1 MANQFNP
8 YHKWLGIPPR
18 EQPADHY
25 RLLGVAR
32 FEDDA
37 DVISLAADQ
46 RMQFLRSFQN
56 GERAK
61 LSQQLLNEVAAARV
75 CLLDSDKKIAYD
87 KKIQQQITDEQGA
100 ASHSA
105 ETPTEDLAATL
116 EFAAPDSVPEWPP
129 GVGDENEADNLWN
142 LKSDNS
148 ASPKK
153 QASASSTLTSKTKTR
168 LLITSL
174 LSSLALLLLLGL
186 GIAGLRGT
194 PEKVAKIDSDKNSAA
209 PKASSPEEGA
219 EPKLEE
225 QKKQPVDR
233 EAVQLTT
240 QEAEQRAEDKA
251 AKDKAAKDKAAKAR
265 RPKTRRDRKAKE
277 AQQRAREEARQK
289 AQEDADRR
297 KREKSN
303 RERIQREREAF
314 QQLQQRV
321 DQSIEKAERLK
332 YRPNQALQVIRESIA
347 DVDKAPV
354 PFRLKRSQKQKL
366 QSVALKIERLAA
378 EQRAKQKVEEE
389 ETWRREHP
397 DEYLES
403 LGVVKEKNTWV
414 IEAAV
419 EVNELNKPLAKLIAE
434 YKRKAKEIEK
444 KETRIKQQE
453 TRLENG
459 MKKLPGAFQSAEFR
473 KWIMDGMQEYPN
485 APPGIRI
492 LVDKGREQFDRFRD
506 RNPRIAN
513 ELEQKLGQLQ
523 TMKMQYQSD
532 IEVLESTVDD
542 ISKMDRTTRDLLR
555 KITKTEQRL
564 DQKNINVQSAVQ
576 SSGIA
581 YTPPETTN
589 IENLLEKSDE
599 ILEDDL
605 VDSLRDRPGARF

>member
-1 MANQFNP
+1 MANAFDP

-87 KKIQQQITDEQGA
+87 KKIKQQIADEQGA

-174 LSSLALLLLLGL
+174 LSGLALLLLLGL
-186 GIAGLRGT
+186 GIAGFRGT
-194 PEKVAKIDSDKNSAA
+194 PEKVAKTDSDKNSAA

-233 EAVQLTT
+233 EAVRLTT
-240 QEAEQRAEDKA
+240 QEAEQRA
-251 AKDKAAKDKAAKAR
+251 KDKADR
-265 RPKTRRDRKAKE
+265 RAKE

-332 YRPNQALQVIRESIA
+332 YSPNQALQVIRESIA

-414 IEAAV
+414 IEPAV

-542 ISKMDRTTRDLLR
+542 ISKMDRTARDLLR

-581 YTPPETTN
+581 YTPPDTTN

>member
-1 MANQFNP
+1 MANAFDP

-87 KKIQQQITDEQGA
+87 KKIQQQIADEQGA

-174 LSSLALLLLLGL
+174 LSGLALLLLLGL
-186 GIAGLRGT
+186 GIAGFRGT
-194 PEKVAKIDSDKNSAA
+194 PEKVAKTDSDKNSAA
-209 PKASSPEEGA
+209 PKASSPEEGV

-225 QKKQPVDR
+225 QKKQPADR
-233 EAVQLTT
+233 EAVRLKQ
-240 QEAEQRAEDKA
+240 QEAEQRTRNEAD
-251 AKDKAAKDKAAKAR
+251 R
-265 RPKTRRDRKAKE
+265 RAKE
-277 AQQRAREEARQK
+277 AEQRAREESRQK

-297 KREKSN
+297 KREQSN
-303 RERIQREREAF
+303 RERIQREKEA
-314 QQLQQRV
+314 LQQRV

-332 YRPNQALQVIRESIA
+332 YSPNQALQVIRDSIA
-347 DVDKAPV
+347 DVDKATV

-366 QSVALKIERLAA
+366 QSVALKIERLAT
-378 EQRAKQKVEEE
+378 EQRDKQKAEEE

-403 LGVVKEKNTWV
+403 LGLAKEKNTWV
-414 IEAAV
+414 IETAV
-419 EVNELNKPLAKLIAE
+419 EVNELNKPLAKLITE

-459 MKKLPGAFQSAEFR
+459 MKKLPGAFQSTEFR
-473 KWIMDGMQEYPN
+473 KWVMDGMQEYPN

-532 IEVLESTVDD
+532 IEALESTVDD
-542 ISKMDRTTRDLLR
+542 ISKMDRTARDLLR

-581 YTPPETTN
+581 YTPPDTTN
-589 IENLLEKSDE
+589 IENLLGKSDE

>member
-1 MANQFNP
+1 MANAFDP

-87 KKIQQQITDEQGA
+87 KKIQQQIADEQGA

-174 LSSLALLLLLGL
+174 LSGLALLLLLGL
-186 GIAGLRGT
+186 GIAGFRET
-194 PEKVAKIDSDKNSAA
+194 PEKVAKTDSDKNSAA
-209 PKASSPEEGA
+209 PKASSPEEGV

-233 EAVQLTT
+233 EAVRLTT
-240 QEAEQRAEDKA
+240 QEAEQRA
-251 AKDKAAKDKAAKAR
+251 KDKADR
-265 RPKTRRDRKAKE
+265 RAKE

-332 YRPNQALQVIRESIA
+332 YSPNQALQVIRESIA

-366 QSVALKIERLAA
+366 QSVALKIQRLAA

-414 IEAAV
+414 IEPAV
-419 EVNELNKPLAKLIAE
+419 EVNELNKPLAKLITE

-453 TRLENG
+453 IRLENG

-473 KWIMDGMQEYPN
+473 KWVMDGMQEYPN

-492 LVDKGREQFDRFRD
+492 LVDKGRDQFDRFRD

-513 ELEQKLGQLQ
+513 ELEQKLGQLE
-523 TMKMQYQSD
+523 TMKMQYRSD
-532 IEVLESTVDD
+532 IEALERTVDD
-542 ISKMDRTTRDLLR
+542 ISKMDRTARDLLR

-564 DQKNINVQSAVQ
+564 DQKDINVQSAVQ

-581 YTPPETTN
+581 YTPPDTTN